1 LTPNAGYQTVATMD
15 GYYYSMNVACGNQY
29 NFDFCGNGGS
39 VAGLWPEISVLNSAG
54 AIQYAFSGYAGG

>member
-1 LTPNAGYQTVATMD
+1 MD